1 MSASMADLSIPLT
14 AWAAG
19 KAALLTLVQ
28 SSIFVAYPSAPAMA
42 DWEAA
47 ILTSKN
53 KNTHVK
59 YSATTTQPH
68 LLRSWRYMRTGRTHE
83 RPTERLIQAERF
95 KPVTLSGMILQLELV
110 RPMFHLMRKLF
121 NFFMRNSVLHV
132 VGWRKSVMFFIIK

>member
-42 DWEAA
+42 DWEAFQRQ
-47 ILTSKN
+47 KN

-59 YSATTTQPH
+59 YSATT
-68 LLRSWRYMRTGRTHE
+68 
-83 RPTERLIQAERF
+83 A
-95 KPVTLSGMILQLELV
+95 
-110 RPMFHLMRKLF
+110 
-121 NFFMRNSVLHV
+121 
-132 VGWRKSVMFFIIK
+132 